1 MERIEDMI
9 EEAKAEEKAAE
20 EKKEE
25 KFRKELRKGL
35 EEALNVKKEQQVS
48 IPVAEYVMLK
58 QKERDLELLAM
69 SIMEDLELSLRLR
82 KNKYYFKQIN
92 SEIITSSRRFL
103 DKGIFKTMIQMQK
116 LQIKYLCG
124 KDINE
129 INREYRD
136 IR

>member
-25 KFRKELRKGL
+25 KFRNELRKGL

-48 IPVAEYVMLK
+48 IPVAEYVVLK

-69 SIMEDLELSLRLR
+69 AIMEDLELSYDKEKLRVSDG
-82 KNKYYFKQIN
+82 KSIV
-92 SEIITSSRRFL
+92 
-103 DKGIFKTMIQMQK
+103 GAFKTLYNVAYETILEEYK
-116 LQIKYLCG
+116 A
-124 KDINE
+124 KDTVKGDN
-129 INREYRD
+129 
-136 IR
+136 

>member
-1 MERIEDMI
+1 MD
-9 EEAKAEEKAAE
+9 
-20 EKKEE
+20 
-25 KFRKELRKGL
+25 
-35 EEALNVKKEQQVS
+35 
-48 IPVAEYVMLK
+48 
-58 QKERDLELLAM
+58 
-69 SIMEDLELSLRLR
+69 EDLWR

-92 SEIITSSRRFL
+92 SEIITSTRRFL